1 MPSRTSASTVIPA
14 ETVGGSL
21 THHALDRHILEDIL
35 DEHLSGLQYVG
46 IDQDIFNLANLLAIA
61 GTDDRIPSSF
71 WLAVQLDIVPLLL
84 GQPDRLRRIAV
95 YSRRL
100 LRIALTS
107 FAAPLPS

>member
-1 MPSRTSASTVIPA
+1 VIPA

-61 GTDDRIPSSF
+61 GTDDRISLEFLAGSAAGYRSSPSWSTK
-71 WLAVQLDIVPLLL
+71 Q
-84 GQPDRLRRIAV
+84 
-95 YSRRL
+95 
-100 LRIALTS
+100 TS
-107 FAAPLPS
+107 AHCILQQASAEGSL